1 MLNFAQV
8 GNDLYTGK
16 RSIDFIGR
24 QKTWY
29 AISGVLI
36 VLALVG
42 IFARGLNF
50 GIEFS
55 GGSEFRIQG
64 VSNSQDYEQRAQT
77 AVGEAGIGGNVVA
90 TVVGQDTVRVQ
101 TEAASERTDE
111 ARTALA
117 DTFGVQ
123 EGAVSA
129 SLIGP
134 SWGETVSQ
142 QAIRGLLVFLVLVT
156 LVMAL
161 YFRTWK
167 MAVAGLVA
175 LLHDLVITVGIYSLF
190 GFEITPS
197 SMIGF
202 LTILGYSLYDTVVVF
217 DKVRENTAEAF
228 ANKRMT
234 YREAANLAVNQT
246 LVRSINTTVVAL
258 LPIAAVLFVGFTLL
272 GPGTLLDLSLA
283 LFIGIAVG
291 AYSSIFIATP
301 LLVDLRRKDKA
312 VVELDRYVARH
323 GSKGRSDAVAGGAP
337 PRRRSR
343 AGRRRRRQHG
353 GGCRRVGRPGIPARC
368 TSTPRRARA
377 TSPSAPR
384 SPSAEQHRRRHLT
397 RPSGGQVARCRR
409 RRWRDRHGRARREQA
424 ARHPRL
430 PPAGDRLQGLHAA
443 ARRRGSLRGRSSTTS
458 RGATAGRS
466 TSLVGIEARGFILAA
481 AVAYELGLG
490 MVPVRKAGKLP
501 GETLKESYALE
512 YGTAEIEV
520 HTDAF
525 EPGQR
530 VLVLDDV
537 LATGGT
543 AEACAQ
549 LVERAGRLGRRDRGR
564 ARAGLP
570 RRTLASHRARGQ
582 RHPDRVTR
590 PTAPRLSP

>member
-29 AISGVLI
+29 ALSGVLVI
-36 VLALVG
+36 LALIG

-55 GGSEFRIQG
+55 GGSEFRVQG
-64 VSNSQDYEQRAQT
+64 VSNSQDYEQKAQS
-77 AVGEAGIGGNVVA
+77 AIGEAGIGGNVVA

-101 TEAASERTDE
+101 TEAASERTEE

-117 DTFGVQ
+117 QTFGVQ

-142 QAIRGLLVFLVLVT
+142 QAIRGLIVFLVLVT

-175 LLHDLVITVGIYSLF
+175 LLHDLVITVGIYALF

-217 DKVRENTAEAF
+217 DKVRENTAQAF
-228 ANKRMT
+228 ATKRMT
-234 YREAANLAVNQT
+234 YRQAANLAVNQT

-283 LFIGIAVG
+283 LFIGISVG

-301 LLVDLRRKDKA
+301 LLVDLRRKEKA
-312 VVELDRYVARH
+312 VVDLDRYIARH
-323 GSKGRSDAVAGGAP
+323 GSKGTDRAALAGISADARPDGAP
-337 PRRRSR
+337 EPIV
-343 AGRRRRRQHG
+343 
-353 GGCRRVGRPGIPARC
+353 VGAD
-368 TSTPRRARA
+368 STGAA
-377 TSPSAPR
+377 D
-384 SPSAEQHRRRHLT
+384 EQ
-397 RPSGGQVARCRR
+397 P
-409 RRWRDRHGRARREQA
+409 
-424 ARHPRL
+424 
-430 PPAGDRLQGLHAA
+430 
-443 ARRRGSLRGRSSTTS
+443 
-458 RGATAGRS
+458 
-466 TSLVGIEARGFILAA
+466 
-481 AVAYELGLG
+481 
-490 MVPVRKAGKLP
+490 
-501 GETLKESYALE
+501 
-512 YGTAEIEV
+512 
-520 HTDAF
+520 
-525 EPGQR
+525 
-530 VLVLDDV
+530 
-537 LATGGT
+537 
-543 AEACAQ
+543 AEAAYRPLHRYAQ
-549 LVERAGRLGRRDRGR
+549 AGPRNQPKRAPKSKR
-564 ARAGLP
+564 
-570 RRTLASHRARGQ
+570 
-582 RHPDRVTR
+582 
-590 PTAPRLSP
+590 